1 MTEINTGASGAE
13 TSGTGAAR
21 AEVGTGAERA
31 GVGTDTQALTRHDAT
46 SPFIEIDRAE
56 WSRLAGET
64 PMPLTEAELDAYRGL
79 GDPLDLTEVGEVYRP
94 LSRLINQY
102 AIAQREVHRRTRR
115 FLGRG
120 SDEPSPFVLGIAGS
134 VAVGKSTAARVL
146 RDMLARWP
154 ETPEVQLITTD
165 GFLHPNAE
173 LERRGISHRKGFPES
188 YDRRA
193 LLRFVSQVKS
203 GVPEAVAPHYSHLV
217 YDIVPG
223 ERTVVRR
230 PDILIIEGL
239 NVLQPASMEHPLA
252 VSDLFDFSIYVDART
267 SDIEE
272 WFTSRF
278 LKLKD
283 RAFTDPH
290 SYFRRFAGLDDDQA
304 RALAHEFWKGI
315 NEPNLIENIRPT
327 RARASLV
334 LRKEADHR
342 VQKVLLRKL

>member
-1 MTEINTGASGAE
+1 MTQFSDG
-13 TSGTGAAR
+13 GAA
-21 AEVGTGAERA
+21 APS
-31 GVGTDTQALTRHDAT
+31 TDTQALTRHDIA

-79 GDPLDLTEVGEVYRP
+79 GDPLDLTEVSEVYRP

-102 AIAQREVHRRTRR
+102 AIAGREVHRRTRR
-115 FLGRG
+115 FLQRG
-120 SDEPSPFVLGIAGS
+120 SDQPSPFVLGIAGS
-134 VAVGKSTAARVL
+134 VAVGKSTVARVL

-154 ETPEVQLITTD
+154 ETPHVQLITTD
-165 GFLHPNAE
+165 GFLYPNAE
-173 LERRGISHRKGFPES
+173 LERRGIAHRKGFPES

-203 GVPEAVAPHYSHLV
+203 GVPEAHAPHYNHLI

-223 ERTVVRR
+223 EFTTVRR

-239 NVLQPASMEHPLA
+239 NVLQTATAMHPLA

-267 SDIEE
+267 ADIEE
-272 WFTSRF
+272 WFITRF
-278 LKLKD
+278 LRLRD
-283 RAFTDPH
+283 AAFSDPDSYFHRFARLDDEEGRAF
-290 SYFRRFAGLDDDQA
+290 
-304 RALAHEFWKGI
+304 AHEIWQSI
-315 NEPNLIENIRPT
+315 NQPNLIENIRPT